1 MTTGFQRGGSGDAL
15 VEYKRVLEE
24 VLNNRPSGT
33 RMRLATA
40 LGKNRS
46 FISQISNPLYPTP
59 IPAIHLTL
67 LFEVCR
73 CSNDE
78 RRRFLSAY
86 AAAHPGRR
94 IPGLEVHPV
103 RQISLEVPDFGD
115 EIRNRALDSM
125 LVDYVRKLCRLVE
138 LIPTSSEKEGS
149 S

>member
-1 MTTGFQRGGSGDAL
+1 
-15 VEYKRVLEE
+15 
-24 VLNNRPSGT
+24 
-33 RMRLATA
+33 MRLATA

-73 CSNDE
+73 FSNDE

-86 AAAHPGRR
+86 AEAHPGRR